1 MRSIEINDAEVR
13 RAPRWV
19 PLAAKFIRC
28 LPIGRYRVMHG
39 ICRNPPPE
47 FLISMPA
54 EMGGYDFKCDLRD
67 TISREVCFTGQYE
80 PQETALVQ
88 STLRPGMTFVDV
100 GANWGYFTLL
110 AANLVGRNGRVLSL
124 EPDPRHFK
132 SLSAN
137 VARSELNQVTA
148 LQIAAADEAGTLSL
162 AGYDEH
168 GGNFGV
174 SRIVADSNDQKQLF
188 RVAANSLDQLL
199 EEHSVASV
207 DLMKMDI
214 EGGEAFAIKGLA
226 KSLVSHRVKRLLL
239 ELHPAQIAEHGSSVA
254 EIVNSL
260 QAAGYVGWTIDHSPI
275 TTRRIAYQKSLLVE
289 DLLRPVD
296 PSGSLDAWPHQLWLA
311 PSQSFN

>member
-1 MRSIEINDAEVR
+1 MSIEINDAEVR

-19 PLAAKFIRC
+19 PLAAKFIRR

-88 STLRPGMTFVDV
+88 SILRPGMTFVDV

-124 EPDPRHFK
+124 EPDPRHFR

-148 LQIAAADEAGTLSL
+148 VQIAAANEAGTLSL
-162 AGYDEH
+162 AGFDER
-168 GGNFGV
+168 GGNYGV
-174 SRIVADSNDQKQLF
+174 SRIVADSKDHARVFQ
-188 RVAANSLDQLL
+188 VAANSLDQLL
-199 EEHSVASV
+199 EEHSLSSV

-226 KSLVSHRVKRLLL
+226 NSLASHRVERLLL
-239 ELHPAQIAEHGSSVA
+239 ELHPAQIAEHGSSVS
-254 EIVNSL
+254 EIIGSL
-260 QAAGYVGWTIDHSPI
+260 HAAGYSGWTIDHSPL
-275 TTRRIAYQKSLLVE
+275 TTRRIAYQKSLQAE
-289 DLLRPVD
+289 NLLRPVD
-296 PSGSLDAWPHQLWLA
+296 PSGALDAWPHQLWLA
-311 PSQSFN
+311 PSQSFS

>member
-1 MRSIEINDAEVR
+1 MSVEINDAEVR

-19 PLAAKFIRC
+19 PLAAKFIRR

-88 STLRPGMTFVDV
+88 SILRRGMTFVDV

-110 AANLVGRNGRVLSL
+110 AANLVGRKGRVLSL

-137 VARSELNQVTA
+137 VARSELHQVTA
-148 LQIAAADEAGTLSL
+148 LQVAAADEAGTLSL
-162 AGYDEH
+162 AGYDER
-168 GGNFGV
+168 GGNYGV

-188 RVAANSLDQLL
+188 RVAANSLDQLF

-226 KSLVSHRVKRLLL
+226 KSLTSHRVKRLLL
-239 ELHPAQIAEHGSSVA
+239 ELHPAQIAEHGSSVS
-254 EIVNSL
+254 EIVDSL
-260 QAAGYVGWTIDHSPI
+260 QAAGYAGWTIDHSPI
-275 TTRRIAYQKSLLVE
+275 TTRRVAYQKSLLVE